1 MKRIL
6 LISSGA
12 FLLLSLISLIGC
24 SEKSMFQPVDSAP
37 AVSEPE
43 ETVLCERVSEY
54 PLTDYKAFQ
63 TQLRSRLVGVSAGVE
78 DFLGRG
84 YKTEYYPL
92 EDARNVSWPVI
103 DMTAYEKDYPGSAE
117 SVAINQSTATY
128 SSFASFDRYAQK
140 TEMSSKFTTSAGV
153 NVLKVFS
160 FSAEQ
165 SFSDVFS
172 SFASSS
178 GSLAY
183 GESTVSYYADKYE
196 FSLPSGLYDRILDG
210 YLDDVF
216 MDYLYNSTPDE
227 LFDNYGCFVLGKFI
241 SGANATAIYKAVE
254 KGYTTVETVESNMDE
269 LMSANV
275 KVGSLFSAGL
285 SFGSESS
292 SSSSDTVEHNFS
304 ETAFSIHTYGGLP
317 SYTQFT
323 PPKDVNDVCF
333 DLSEWCKSIKDKKYH
348 TIADIPDNAL
358 IPLYEFIEEDNLREG
373 FIDIMER
380 GYANGNEI
388 EEPYIGISG
397 TRVAGLES
405 GLNLASWHFTSYLM
419 TRYGEKLLLGE
430 HTVYGT
436 GDEFIASE
444 QERLKKHFP
453 GLKFTVLRSI
463 DFDSNSE
470 INNDDFIALDSTD
483 RFPHEL
489 PCDVVEMD
497 MDMDVMRK
505 YVNPKTGKIYLLY
518 DSPHGNKKIA
528 YTVYGENVI
537 DDYTFGDVIDGMEEV
552 TDMDVE
558 DIRREYRLVA
568 L

>member
-43 ETVLCERVSEY
+43 EAVLCERVSEY

-103 DMTAYEKDYPGSAE
+103 DMTAYEEDYPGRAE
-117 SVAINQSTATY
+117 SVALNQSVATY
-128 SSFASFDRYAQK
+128 YSFASFDRYAQK

-254 KGYTTVETVESNMDE
+254 KGYTTVETVESDMDE

-275 KVGSLFSAGL
+275 KVGSLLSAGL

-380 GYANGNEI
+380 GYADGNEI
-388 EEPYIGISG
+388 EEPHIGISG
-397 TRVAGLES
+397 LADLGS
-405 GLNLASWHFTSYLM
+405 GLNLVSWNFISYLV
-419 TRYGEKLLLGE
+419 TRYGEKVILGE
-430 HTVYGT
+430 YTDVR
-436 GDEFIASE
+436 DKNEFVTSE
-444 QERLKKHFP
+444 QERLKKQFP
-453 GLKFTVLRSI
+453 GLKFMIGFPLLSNMNLIEIGSKESMAQTALGFNGSSGVL
-463 DFDSNSE
+463 SE
-470 INNDDFIALDSTD
+470 EI
-483 RFPHEL
+483 
-489 PCDVVEMD
+489 VD

-505 YVNPKTGKIYLLY
+505 YINPKTGKIYLLY